1 MDAVITS
8 ALATAYVVFVLHK
21 KTGPYDI
28 FVKAR
33 RLFARLPYP
42 IGDNLSCST
51 CAALTIGALL
61 FGVYQF
67 VPLIV
72 QLLAV
77 AGGVLVLH
85 GMAGHWHPSDDVQ

>member
-1 MDAVITS
+1 MDAVIIS

-21 KTGPYDI
+21 KAGPYGI
-28 FVKAR
+28 FAKLR
-33 RLFARLPYP
+33 RWFAALPYP

-61 FGVYQF
+61 FGLYHLAPALVA
-67 VPLIV
+67 II
-72 QLLAV
+72 AV

-85 GMAGHWHPSDDVQ
+85 GLAGHWHASDDV